1 MIPASLPPPGLAGI
15 LCGRLP
21 GMSPRETVVQ
31 GLVGVGFGVVWVAL
45 SRWGR
50 SRPELER
57 PTLSNPLRRH
67 LFTINEG
74 IGWLLIVVG
83 VVTVVV
89 ELARSAFRHRVV
101 TRRRLSYSRR

>member
-1 MIPASLPPPGLAGI
+1 
-15 LCGRLP
+15 
-21 GMSPRETVVQ
+21 
-31 GLVGVGFGVVWVAL
+31 
-45 SRWGR
+45 
-50 SRPELER
+50 
-57 PTLSNPLRRH
+57 LRRH